1 MFEEM
6 TYENILND
14 MLNRVASDVD
24 KRPGSIIYDALAP
37 AAFKLAEAYFKL
49 ANYVDLF
56 FGDTAVG
63 DFLTRRAAELGVKR
77 RPATKAI
84 RKIVTTGI
92 VDIGTR
98 WGIEGTTYIIAEK
111 ISDTEYQAECEQ
123 LGTIGNVYTGILD
136 NIDNVSGVTAEI
148 TDILIPG
155 QDEESDESL
164 RQRYYSTLSNQ
175 AFGGNI
181 IDYKQKTNELPGV
194 GGVKV
199 YPAWNGGGTVRLVI
213 IDSGYNKPS
222 SVLVDEVQTAI
233 DPEQNQGLGYG
244 LAPIGHAVTVVPVE
258 ELEIDIEA
266 EITLQSGHVWE
277 DVKPAVVATINEYL
291 KELRGAWADSPS
303 LVVRISQIEVRIL
316 AIAGIIDVQN
326 TKLNGA
332 QQNIECEPD
341 EIPVLGEVTAV

>member
-1 MFEEM
+1 MFEDM

-14 MLNRVASDVD
+14 MLSKVPSDVD
-24 KRPGSIIYDALAP
+24 KREGSIIYDALAP

-49 ANYVDLF
+49 SNYIDLF

-63 DFLTRRAAELGVKR
+63 DFLTRRTAELGVKR
-77 RPATKAI
+77 REATKAM
-84 RKIVTTGI
+84 RKIVTTGA
-92 VDIGTR
+92 VGIGTR
-98 WGIEGTTYIIAEK
+98 WGIEDTTYLIVEK
-111 ISDTEYQAECEQ
+111 VADTEYQAECEQ
-123 LGTIGNVYTGILD
+123 PGTIGNAYTGILD
-136 NIDNVSGVTAEI
+136 NIDNVSGITAEI

-155 QDEESDESL
+155 QDEESDEAL
-164 RQRYYSTLSNQ
+164 RERYYSTLSNQ

-199 YPAWNGGGTVRLVI
+199 YPVWNGGGTVKLVI

-244 LAPIGHAVTVVPVE
+244 LAPIGHTVTVAPVN
-258 ELEIDIEA
+258 EIEIGVET
-266 EITLQSGHVWE
+266 EITLQSGYVWE
-277 DVKPAVVATINEYL
+277 DVKPAVVASINEYME
-291 KELRGAWADSPS
+291 ELRSTWADSPS

-326 TKLNGA
+326 TKLNNA
-332 QQNIECEPD
+332 QQNIELGPD